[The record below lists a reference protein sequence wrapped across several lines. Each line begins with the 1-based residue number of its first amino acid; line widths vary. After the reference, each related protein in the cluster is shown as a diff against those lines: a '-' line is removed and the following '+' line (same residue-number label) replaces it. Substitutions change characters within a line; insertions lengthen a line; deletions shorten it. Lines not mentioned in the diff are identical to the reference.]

1 LEGRRARACVL
12 HSPHIG
18 VRIATP
24 QLRTSAALL
33 FLTACALRIAFD
45 VGAVLSNAI
54 EEVHMIRN
62 CLLSSV
68 VMGLALFIGS
78 ASARADTKGD
88 AARARGKLTVSPAV
102 LTSNGAATA
111 PITEVRWG
119 PGYRRGWY
127 GYPYRSY
134 SYGYYPRS
142 AYYPGYGY
150 GYGAYPAYGYSYY
163 RPYYGGYYYPRYYT
177 GYRGFS
183 YYTPGFYGSF
193 YW

>member
-1 LEGRRARACVL
+1 
-12 HSPHIG
+12 
-18 VRIATP
+18 
-24 QLRTSAALL
+24 
-33 FLTACALRIAFD
+33 
-45 VGAVLSNAI
+45 
-54 EEVHMIRN
+54 MIRN
-62 CLLSSV
+62 YFLSSV
-68 VMGLALFIGS
+68 AMGLALFIGS
-78 ASARADTKGD
+78 ASARADANSD
-88 AARARGKLTVSPAV
+88 AAPESGKLTVSPAV

-119 PGYRRGWY
+119 RGYRRGWY

-134 SYGYYPRS
+134 NYSYYPRS

-150 GYGAYPAYGYSYY
+150 GYGYGSYPTYGYSYY
-163 RPYYGGYYYPRYYT
+163 RPYSYARPYYGGYYYPRYYT